1 MLGYRISN
9 ESLQLAFLALAAGAI
24 LFVVGELWNGAAMH
38 ASRNLILA
46 GIVVGFLA
54 GFGTDLVIAYAGA

>member
-1 MLGYRISN
+1 MAAPAGLP
-9 ESLQLAFLALAAGAI
+9 ALAAGAI
-24 LFVVGELWNGAAMH
+24 LFVVGELWNGAVRH